1 MNQFNF
7 MVVNYKTVPLTR
19 NNKLVFLSPNE
30 KNGFHAYQ
38 NYFGVFGRAQGTGAI
53 LKYLGIESAVQQSGR
68 RSLSVKNIG

>member
-1 MNQFNF
+1 

-38 NYFGVFGRAQGTGAI
+38 NYLGVFSRATWDRVLDGRP
-53 LKYLGIESAVQQSGR
+53 AV
-68 RSLSVKNIG
+68 RSEIPGC

>member
-1 MNQFNF
+1 

-38 NYFGVFGRAQGTGAI
+38 NNFGVFGRAQGTRAI
-53 LKYLGIESAVQQSGR
+53 LKYLGIEAAVQQSGR
-68 RSLSVKNIG
+68 RSLGVKKYRLTDW